1 MDEQTPGLQFPCA
14 YPVKVMVENAPAAR
28 REVLAVAAGYAPF
41 SLATDVRYRPS
52 RNGRFE
58 SITITAQ
65 VESREQ
71 LEALYAALQG
81 LKVVKMM
88 L

>member
-1 MDEQTPGLQFPCA
+1 MENQAQGLEFPCA
-14 YPVKVMVENAPAAR
+14 YPVKVMVESAPAAR
-28 REVLAVAAGYAPF
+28 DEVLAAVAAHAEFCPT
-41 SLATDVRYRPS
+41 SDVRYRSS

-58 SITITAQ
+58 SITITVQ
-65 VESREQ
+65 VESRDQ
-71 LEALYAALQG
+71 LEALYHALRD

>member
-1 MDEQTPGLQFPCA
+1 MTEPAAGLQFPCA
-14 YPVKVMVENAPAAR
+14 YPVKVMVESTPLAR
-28 REVLAVAAGYAPF
+28 GQVLAVMARHAQYADP
-41 SLATDVRYRPS
+41 DGVRSRPS

-65 VESREQ
+65 IQSRAQ
-71 LEALYAALQG
+71 LEGLYQALRELE
-81 LKVVKMM
+81 VVKMM